1 MSVYSQKF
9 AKKASFWC
17 QFRYCEVGWCWW
29 KLMTIL
35 TCKTT
40 AVFTK
45 VFLIN
50 TCFRV
55 SIVLNIAHT
64 HPATLIFFLNP
75 TSCDF
80 HWLSCNFLEKCCLV
94 IKSLF
99 SNLRDLISCE
109 ILLTYIKFIWHAP
122 SGTKI
127 QIYVLWNLLKAN
139 LVVIKVYKYCWKSIK
154 VLFNILIKVLR
165 NYCYYLEFLIHSQLS
180 NQ

>member
-1 MSVYSQKF
+1 MG
-9 AKKASFWC
+9 
-17 QFRYCEVGWCWW
+17 RCWW

-35 TCKTT
+35 TCKTP

-55 SIVLNIAHT
+55 SIVLNITHV